1 MTNETLM
8 KISQMF
14 CGNEGDYFNYKTGSQ
29 LTSLF
34 TKMERKGKG
43 YIVVNMIIYILMI
56 LWISIKEKSKRKSC
70 LKFRNNC
77 VLSFLEKEKESTL
90 KQYSF

>member
-43 YIVVNMIIYILMI
+43 YIVVNMIIYIDDI
-56 LWISIKEKSKRKSC
+56 VDKYKKK
-70 LKFRNNC
+70 NQ
-77 VLSFLEKEKESTL
+77 KESL
-90 KQYSF
+90 V

>member
-43 YIVVNMIIYILMI
+43 YTVVNMIIYIDDI
-56 LWISIKEKSKRKSC
+56 VDKYKKKNQKEG
-70 LKFRNNC
+70 L
-77 VLSFLEKEKESTL
+77 V
-90 KQYSF
+90 